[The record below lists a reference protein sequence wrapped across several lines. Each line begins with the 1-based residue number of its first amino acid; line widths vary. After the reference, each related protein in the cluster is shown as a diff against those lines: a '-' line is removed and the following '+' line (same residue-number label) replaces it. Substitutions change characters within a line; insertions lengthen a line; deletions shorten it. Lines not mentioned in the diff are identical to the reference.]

1 MKSYVVSLRIVCL
14 LLDLRK
20 EKKENYVPRDLLQIF
35 EYICHLHSRV
45 RPKFSPSYRLDSE
58 RKLPQSYTNGLH
70 TQILLDPNNQNTG
83 FYQVKHS

>member
-1 MKSYVVSLRIVCL
+1 MKSYVVFLRIVCL

-35 EYICHLHSRV
+35 ECICHLHSRV

-58 RKLPQSYTNGLH
+58 NFPKV
-70 TQILLDPNNQNTG
+70 TQMG
-83 FYQVKHS
+83 FTPKSLWIPTIKTQDFTK